1 MKWTGK
7 SKSRTRCDILDDED
21 DPQPAYQIITTS
33 GSSAIRV
40 VENKIF
46 FYDDVTNESILE
58 LNKVLIEMDI
68 KLQNTR
74 NILGECFDPTI
85 HLRVKT
91 DGGDLHA
98 VLSTVDIINN
108 LKSKV
113 HTYIDGSVASA
124 GSMITLAGDR
134 RYMGKHAIFLIHQL
148 SSGMYG
154 KYTELEDSMENCA
167 NMMKFLKA
175 FYKENTK
182 IPMKKLD
189 ELLKR
194 DLYLSVEEC
203 LLYGIIDEVF

>member
-7 SKSRTRCDILDDED
+7 NKMRSDILDDEEE
-21 DPQPAYQIITTS
+21 PQPSYQIIGA
-33 GSSAIRV
+33 GSTAMRV

-74 NILGECFDPTI
+74 NILGDCFDPTI

-91 DGGDLHA
+91 D
-98 VLSTVDIINN
+98 IMNN

-113 HTYIDGSVASA
+113 FTYIDGSVASA
-124 GSMITLAGDR
+124 GSMITLTGDR
-134 RYMGKHAIFLIHQL
+134 RFMGKHAIFLIHQL

-194 DLYLSVEEC
+194 DLYLSTDEC

>member
-7 SKSRTRCDILDDED
+7 NKMRSDILDDEEE
-21 DPQPAYQIITTS
+21 PQPSYQIIGA
-33 GSSAIRV
+33 GSTAMRV

-74 NILGECFDPTI
+74 NILGDCFDPTI

-98 VLSTVDIINN
+98 VLSTVDIMNN

-113 HTYIDGSVASA
+113 FTYIDGSVASA
-124 GSMITLAGDR
+124 GSMITLTGDR
-134 RYMGKHAIFLIHQL
+134 RFMGKHAIFLIHQL

-194 DLYLSVEEC
+194 DLYLSTDEC

>member
-7 SKSRTRCDILDDED
+7 NKMRSDILDDEEE
-21 DPQPAYQIITTS
+21 PQPSYQIIGA
-33 GSSAIRV
+33 GSTAMRV

-74 NILGECFDPTI
+74 NILGDCFDPTI

-98 VLSTVDIINN
+98 VLSTVDIMNN

-113 HTYIDGSVASA
+113 FTYIDGSVASA
-124 GSMITLAGDR
+124 GSMITLTGDR

-194 DLYLSVEEC
+194 DLYLSTDEC

>member
-1 MKWTGK
+1 MDMG
-7 SKSRTRCDILDDED
+7 DEEE
-21 DPQPAYQIITTS
+21 PMQQPTYQILGG
-33 GSSAIRV
+33 GSTALRI

-58 LNKVLIEMDI
+58 LNRVLMEVDI

-74 NILGECFDPTI
+74 NILGDSFDPTI

-98 VLSTVDIINN
+98 VLATVDIMNN
-108 LKSKV
+108 LKSKIF
-113 HTYIDGSVASA
+113 TYIDGSVASA
-124 GSMITLAGDR
+124 GSMITLAGDKR
-134 RYMGKHAIFLIHQL
+134 FMGKHAIFLIHQL
-148 SSGMYG
+148 SSGIYG
-154 KYTELEDSMENCA
+154 KYSELEDNMENCA

-175 FYKENTK
+175 YYKDTTK

-194 DLYLSVEEC
+194 DLYLSAPEC
-203 LLYGIIDEVF
+203 VQYGIVDELF